1 MHLHKIK
8 SHHHKSIT
16 APQPHKHL
24 THQKLHIFGGDFYM
38 TKKRDENIHKEDN
51 KSEKRGE
58 VVRIG
63 EKEREMREN
72 QTQRERE
79 RE

>member
-1 MHLHKIK
+1 
-8 SHHHKSIT
+8 
-16 APQPHKHL
+16 
-24 THQKLHIFGGDFYM
+24 M

-79 RE
+79 RMKIEIEFFLFFIF